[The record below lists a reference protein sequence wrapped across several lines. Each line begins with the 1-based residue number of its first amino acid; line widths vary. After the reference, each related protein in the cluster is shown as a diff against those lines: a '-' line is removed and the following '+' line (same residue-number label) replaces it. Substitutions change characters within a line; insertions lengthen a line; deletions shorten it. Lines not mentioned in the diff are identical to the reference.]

1 MSGLAIQ
8 TAGRAAAY
16 GAMRNAMRGGV
27 SRYHPYRQPR
37 YKLPSWLTAAN
48 VAAAWK
54 ATRSARARLGTYR
67 RKLNK
72 TLFGSRK
79 RRQGQARLAAQGKK
93 RKITHALVP
102 AKKSTAAYQIAPN
115 MTKFKKPHTAKV
127 KKPSKYLT
135 TSYRDFGTFAAE
147 KNIWYIN
154 EHHGSLDRFWYQA
167 AAALVKPLLAKA
179 KIYPGKHA
187 EDPMIG
193 PGTKLSVNDG
203 ALDYQY
209 DDVNALNFKLRLLF
223 CHEQSDGGV
232 NSAHYDVALSETATN
247 PDQYYSLHVIA
258 TEVAGILKA
267 EYRGNDPAGLSSG
280 MVTDSRR
287 WLKAAQ
293 IFDSEFGDQ
302 TVAGV
307 PSLPRGQPITIDNLD
322 DAMICYY
329 STVLM
334 KMQNVTPADGLSD
347 VAGHGTTLGTKLDIG
362 ANPLTGR
369 LYRTRGI
376 EPKIDSDLMT
386 VGNKTFDEFFR
397 ARDNKGLTFCNDNST
412 WTGATAMNATDLGRI
427 QHIPHGRAL
436 FSDSFKEGKI
446 HMPPGTMKFD
456 KTTFALKTTWRKL
469 ADYFNHSNEERPA
482 GPRFGSNTLCGLA
495 LEHRHGVDQIKI
507 GWERDTRTS
516 AYCKLAGPHHMLK
529 TQFTSDVG
537 DKVSTIVPA
546 DLA

>member
-8 TAGRAAAY
+8 TAARAMAY
-16 GAMRNAMRGGV
+16 RSAMNAMRGGV
-27 SRYHPYRQPR
+27 RKPR
-37 YKLPSWLTAAN
+37 YKLPSWLTYAN
-48 VAAAWK
+48 VAGAWK
-54 ATRSARARLGTYR
+54 ASRSARARLGTYR

-79 RRQGQARLAAQGKK
+79 RAQGQARLAAQGKK

-102 AKKSTAAYQIAPN
+102 AKKRTAAYAIAPN
-115 MTKFKKPHTAKV
+115 ITKFKKPHTEKV
-127 KKPSKYLT
+127 QKPSKYVT

-154 EHHGSLDRFWYQA
+154 EHHGSVDRFWYQV
-167 AAALVKPLLAKA
+167 AAALIKPILAKA

-193 PGTKLSVNDG
+193 PSTRLNIDDG
-203 ALDYQY
+203 ALHDQY
-209 DDVNALNFKLRLLF
+209 EDVNRLNFKLRLLF

-232 NSAHYDVALSETATN
+232 NSAHYDFALSETATN
-247 PDQYYSLHVIA
+247 PDQYYSLHYMS
-258 TEVAGILKA
+258 TEVAAVLKA
-267 EYRGNDPAGLSSG
+267 EYNGNDPSGLSSG
-280 MVTDSRR
+280 MVADTRR

-293 IFDSEFGDQ
+293 IFDTDYPDH
-302 TVAGV
+302 TAI
-307 PSLPRGQPITIDNLD
+307 PRGLPITVDNLD
-322 DAMICYY
+322 DSMICYY

-334 KMQNVTPADGLSD
+334 KTQNVTPADGLSD
-347 VAGHGTTLGTKLDIG
+347 TAGHGTALGTKLDIG

-397 ARDNKGLTFCNDNST
+397 ARDSKGLTFLNDNST
-412 WTGATAMNATDLGRI
+412 YTGATAMNATDLGRI

-436 FSDSFKEGKI
+436 FSASFKEGKI
-446 HMPPGTMKFD
+446 HMPAGSMKFD

-516 AYCKLAGPHHMLK
+516 AYCKLAGRHHMLK